1 MASQHDI
8 QKAVQFLQKGEIV
21 GLPTETVY
29 GLAADIR
36 NLQALERVFAVK
48 ERPFFD
54 PLIVHCSSIE
64 QVKEHVIVWT
74 LAHQK
79 LAESFWPGPLT
90 MVVPKKSMVS
100 DLITS
105 GLAKVGLRI
114 PRHPDALAVIEQL
127 RSPVA
132 APSANKFGKTSP
144 TEARHVRDE
153 FGAAVFV
160 LDGGRCEVGIEST
173 VLELEEGHD
182 CVHVKVLRPGM
193 IQEDEIRSAL
203 STTGKKIEV
212 KYSTSQA
219 APGQLAAHYQPS
231 LPLVVWQKESSREKF
246 EGALFAEL
254 GFKISEGVEMLL
266 SPQASLAAREL
277 YSQLRQQSKSSARF
291 IYFRETEANLDES
304 WRPLWNRLNRAA
316 SFRF

>member
-1 MASQHDI
+1 MI
-8 QKAVQFLQKGEIV
+8 I
-21 GLPTETVY
+21 
-29 GLAADIR
+29 
-36 NLQALERVFAVK
+36 
-48 ERPFFD
+48 
-54 PLIVHCSSIE
+54 
-64 QVKEHVIVWT
+64 
-74 LAHQK
+74 
-79 LAESFWPGPLT
+79 
-90 MVVPKKSMVS
+90 PKKSSVS

-127 RSPVA
+127 GSPVA

-144 TEARHVRDE
+144 TEAQHVRDE
-153 FGAAVFV
+153 FGAVVHV

-173 VLELEEGHD
+173 VLELEESHD
-182 CVHVKVLRPGM
+182 CVHVKILRPGM

-203 STTGKKIEV
+203 LTMGKKIEV
-212 KYSTSQA
+212 EYSTSQA

-231 LPLVVWQKESSREKF
+231 IPLVVWQKESSPEKF
-246 EGALFAEL
+246 EEALFAEL
-254 GFKISEGVEMLL
+254 GFKGSEGVEILL

-277 YSQLRQQSKSSARF
+277 YSQLRQHSKSSARF
-291 IYFRETEANLDES
+291 IYFRETDRNLDES